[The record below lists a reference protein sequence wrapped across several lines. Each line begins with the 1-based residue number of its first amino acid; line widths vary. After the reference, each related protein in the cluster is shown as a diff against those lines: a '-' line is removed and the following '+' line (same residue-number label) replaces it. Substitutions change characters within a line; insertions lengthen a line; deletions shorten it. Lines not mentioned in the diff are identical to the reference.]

1 VCNDVLAL
9 ELIGYVAMPALR
21 VKRATGWWSSYLGR

>member
-9 ELIGYVAMPALR
+9 ELIGYVAMRPLR
-21 VKRATGWWSSYLGR
+21 IKRAAG

>member
-21 VKRATGWWSSYLGR
+21 VKRATG